1 MKLGNRVLFAA
12 ALLTFWLIT
21 FASAQQSSQS
31 GSSQSGS
38 GQSAQSSS
46 STSGQ
51 SSQPSQSTTG
61 QSGQSSQ
68 PSSGA
73 YGQQSSPSSGQSSQ
87 QGSQSTG
94 GQNLPQSAGSAS
106 APDRSGNQIH
116 ATGGAAEMRNQ
127 DRISREVRHELVMLP
142 YYSVFDDL
150 AYSVNGDT
158 VTLYGSVSNPTLKK
172 DAENVVKKIE
182 GVEHVDNRINAL
194 PPSPMDDQLR
204 IAEYRAIYS
213 KAPLQKYGWGAVPS
227 IHIIVNNGRVTL
239 TGVVDNQSDKDLA
252 NIAANGV
259 PGVFGVQN
267 NLQVANQT
275 AQ

>member
-12 ALLTFWLIT
+12 ALLTFWLVT

-51 SSQPSQSTTG
+51 SSQGSQGTTG

-94 GQNLPQSAGSAS
+94 GQNLPQSAGSAA

-172 DAENVVKKIE
+172 DAENVVKKVE

-204 IAEYRAIYS
+204 VATYRAIYS
-213 KAPLQKYGWGAVPS
+213 RAPLQKYGWGAVPS